1 MAIVFDAQGNLVDT
15 EGRINFSS
23 EGSDVLPPNPFL
35 SPDTADSP
43 YANLLGLPATQDM
56 GYLLGVPETSNA
68 GYLIGTSGTADD
80 VFPFEPPGTA
90 DDRIANLIGVSGTTD
105 DVFPFAPKNR
115 LGGLDLNRFEGIG
128 TLGVANEEDVEQV
141 DYLSNKPKKF
151 QKGIGEL
158 FEFFQ
163 RFSPIAAISRGIGS
177 FFNPKASDRYRAAS
191 QGILG
196 YTPAELNRMN
206 ALGGYYS
213 EPAIAQRRAEKRL
226 ADLIKRRDEGK
237 SFSQKNLDALTSSLE
252 GAASQAQ
259 FATQKAAAKSPKVGV
274 SGFTARDDI
283 RESRRGKF

>member
-1 MAIVFDAQGNLVDT
+1 P
-15 EGRINFSS
+15 

-35 SPDTADSP
+35 APGTADDP
-43 YANLLGLPATQDM
+43 YANLVGLPATQDM
-56 GYLLGVPETSNA
+56 GFLYGVPQRA
-68 GYLIGTSGTADD
+68 DDQGYLIGVSGTADD

-90 DDRIANLIGVSGTTD
+90 DDRIANLISVPGAAD

-115 LGGLDLNRFEGIG
+115 LGGLDLNRFEGIS

-141 DYLSNKPKKF
+141 DYSGSKNNKF

-163 RFSPIAAISRGIGS
+163 RFSPVAAISRGIGS
-177 FFNPKASDRYRAAS
+177 IFNPSRFTYRPAT

-196 YTPAELNRMN
+196 YTPAQLNRMN

-226 ADLIKRRDEGK
+226 ANLIKRRDEGK
-237 SFSQKNLDALTSSLE
+237 SFSQKNLDALTASLS
-252 GAASQAQ
+252 GAPSQAQ
-259 FATQKAAAKSPKVGV
+259 FATQKAAVKSPKVGV

-283 RESRRGKF
+283 RESRRGRF